1 MEAYTL
7 VMSYENCTLC
17 PRQCNADRR
26 NKFGFCRSGDTVRAA
41 RAALHMWEEPCISG
55 GSGSGTVFFS
65 GCVLKCCFCQNYK
78 ISAENYGKE
87 LSVSELA
94 DVFLRLAEEGADNIN
109 LVNPTHFLPS
119 IIPALEIAKKKTSLP
134 VIYNSGGYE
143 RTETI
148 RELDGLIDVYLPDIK
163 YFSSEISSEYS
174 AAPDYFEYAMP
185 AVREMF
191 RQTGKIQLD
200 ESGLIQKGLII
211 RHLVLPTH
219 RHDSFRVLDEIAK
232 NFPADEIFISL
243 MSQYTPFYKSCEH
256 KEINRRISTFEYN
269 SVCDHAVGLGLDGF
283 MQERSSAK
291 EEYTPEFDLTGL

>member
-1 MEAYTL
+1 
-7 VMSYENCTLC
+7 MSYENCTLC
-17 PRQCNADRR
+17 PRQCRTDRR
-26 NKFGFCRSGDTVRAA
+26 TNFGFCRSGDTVRAA
-41 RAALHMWEEPCISG
+41 RASLHMWEEPCISG
-55 GSGSGTVFFS
+55 GNGSGTVFFS

-78 ISAENYGKE
+78 ISAENFGKE

-94 DVFLRLAEEGADNIN
+94 DVFLRLADEGADNIN

-119 IIPALEIAKKKTSLP
+119 IIPALEIVKKKIHLP

-148 RELDGLIDVYLPDIK
+148 RALDGLIDVYLPDIK
-163 YFSSEISSEYS
+163 YYSSEISAKYS
-174 AAPDYFEYAMP
+174 AAPDYFEYALP
-185 AVREMF
+185 AVMEMF

-200 ESGLIQKGLII
+200 ENGLIQKGLII

-232 NFPADEIFISL
+232 HFPTDDIFISL

-269 SVCDHAVGLGLDGF
+269 SVCDHAVELGFNGF

-291 EEYTPEFDLTGL
+291 EEYTPEFNLTGL